1 MHRATLTCAAGG
13 LLLVLA
19 MNLLGPT
26 PTLGHAGE
34 PALDLKSLDW
44 QLPRSKAMLSFAR
57 QRPIHFVSMQ
67 SLAEWQELKGFWNP
81 ITEEATDPVT
91 GAKVKRQV
99 VKIKVPL
106 GLSGG
111 PKVPA
116 ENEMTVARWEL
127 GRDLYF
133 DRILSSNSTISC
145 ASCHEPKFGFTDQMP
160 VSTGVKG
167 LKGGVNAPSVMNAAY
182 NFFQFWDGRAATL
195 EDQAQGPVANPVEMF
210 IAQKGAHAWPEAV
223 QRVRKKGDYTKRFLL
238 AYGTEP
244 TRDTIAKAIA
254 CYERTVLNGNSV
266 HDRADLAMKLR
277 VAEEGGANLKYLP
290 QDYEGVL
297 KEAVAKKDAVALEAL
312 GLDAKA
318 APAKLKDVATKLK
331 QGRDLF
337 FGKARCTLCHV
348 GDNFTDGQFH
358 NLGVGAKGG
367 IIPAGHM
374 GRYEALR
381 LGHKDAA
388 AVGAFK
394 TPHLRGLLSTAPYM
408 HDGSDDTL
416 EKVIDFYDRGGN
428 ANEYL
433 DPKMRDLE
441 AERAYILSK
450 RGGPAYTGSKV
461 TLCGPDQKPIVP
473 FQLKLTAPEKA
484 ALVLFLRSLQG
495 EVDPLV
501 GDPTARPPSTA
512 AAKAP
517 SRPAGR

>member
-1 MHRATLTCAAGG
+1 MYRATLTCAAGG

-19 MNLLGPT
+19 MNLLGPAPT
-26 PTLGHAGE
+26 PSRAGE
-34 PALDLKSLDW
+34 SAPDLRSLDW
-44 QLPRSKAMLSFAR
+44 QLPRSRAMLPFTQ
-57 QRPIHFVSMQ
+57 QRPIQFVSMQ
-67 SLAEWQELKGFWNP
+67 NLAEWQELKGYWNP
-81 ITEEATDPVT
+81 TTEEAADPVT
-91 GAKVKRQV
+91 GAKVKRPV

-116 ENEMTVARWEL
+116 ENELTVARWEL

-133 DRILSSNSTISC
+133 DRILSTDSTISC
-145 ASCHEPKFGFTDQMP
+145 ASCHEPRFGFTDQMP

-167 LKGGVNAPSVMNAAY
+167 QKGGVNAPSVMNAAY
-182 NFFQFWDGRAATL
+182 NFFQFWDGRAGTL

-210 IAQKGAHAWPEAV
+210 IERKGDHAWNSAV

-254 CYERTVLNGNSV
+254 CYERTVLNGNSI
-266 HDRADLAMKLR
+266 HDRADLAMKIR
-277 VAEEGGANLKYLP
+277 VAEEGSTNVKLLP

-297 KEAVAKKDAVALEAL
+297 KEAQAKKDTVALEAL
-312 GLDAKA
+312 GLDAKTGA
-318 APAKLKDVATKLK
+318 AKLKDVAAKLK

-358 NLGVGAKGG
+358 NLGVGAKEG
-367 IIPAGHM
+367 IIPAGHL
-374 GRYEALR
+374 GRYGALP

-394 TPHLRGLLSTAPYM
+394 TPHLRGLLGTAPYM

-441 AERAYILSK
+441 AERAYVLSK
-450 RGGPAYTGSKV
+450 RGGPAYNGPKV

-473 FQLKLTAPEKA
+473 FPLKLTAPEKT

-501 GDPTARPPSTA
+501 ASPSARPPSA
-512 AAKAP
+512 AAVKG
-517 SRPAGR
+517 RTQPAGE